1 LIRWHVPAEAG
12 GTLVV
17 AAEDDLDEDTDAD
30 AE

>member
-1 LIRWHVPAEAG
+1 MRWHIPAEAG
-12 GTLVV
+12 GTLAA